1 VREAARVAYPGE
13 AEGWRAACAST
24 VSAARAAQVGLPAY
38 EEDAA
43 ALAIGVW
50 QRLCRR

>member
-1 VREAARVAYPGE
+1 
-13 AEGWRAACAST
+13 